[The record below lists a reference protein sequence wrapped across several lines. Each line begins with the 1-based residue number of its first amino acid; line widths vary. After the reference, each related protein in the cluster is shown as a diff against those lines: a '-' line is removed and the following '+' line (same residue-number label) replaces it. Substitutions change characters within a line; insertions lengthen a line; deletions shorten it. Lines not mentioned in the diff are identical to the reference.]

1 VRAPLALAA
10 VAALALQGCAAAFVQ
25 TSEPGAAIYVDGR
38 RVPPDGKVPNSV
50 GPPHTARVLVVA
62 SDGRRARTTV
72 SRRPWLGLSL
82 AAYGLWPCLLVCWN
96 YESPIVVSLPPP
108 APRAGWDTPPGE
120 SAWERAPG
128 AGWIDGPVAAPSGP
142 GAASSGPDLARPR
155 ARASDGATPEPAPA
169 SSALPSPHRW

>member
-1 VRAPLALAA
+1 MRAPLALFA

-25 TSEPGAAIYVDGR
+25 TSEPGATIYVDGR

-62 SDGRRARTTV
+62 SDGRRARATV
-72 SRRPWLGLSL
+72 SRRPWLGISL

-96 YESPIVVSLPPP
+96 YASPIVVPLPPP

-120 SAWERAPG
+120 SAWDRAPG
-128 AGWIDGPVAAPSGP
+128 AGWSDGP
-142 GAASSGPDLARPR
+142 GAAPGASGATRAGPAVAPR
-155 ARASDGATPEPAPA
+155 QAGDGATREPAPA